1 MTGVLD
7 RVRVLDFGRY
17 IAGPFCAALLA
28 DLGAD
33 VVRVE
38 KVGGG
43 EDRFLVPLTPAGDG
57 ALFMQVNRN
66 KRGMTLNP
74 MKPEG
79 RAVLRRLAAGADVVV
94 ANLPDPA
101 LRALGL
107 NHASLAAV
115 NPRIVLTSVSAFGAG
130 GPYSDR
136 VGFDGVGQAMS
147 GAMHLSG
154 QPGQPTKSYVPWV
167 DFMTALSACAG
178 TLAALMARERTGRG
192 QEVRGSLFGAALTV
206 SNAALIEQAVHAPD
220 RVASLNRSQVS
231 APSDTHRTRDG
242 WILVQTIGQ
251 PLFERWAALV
261 GEPGWVDDPRFRDDM
276 ARGDHGEVVSARMS
290 AWCAERTTA
299 EALSALE
306 EARIPAGPVLSP
318 RQTLD
323 DPHVAAAGLLKALVF
338 PGSPA
343 PAPVAD
349 TPFALSAG
357 APGVTTRAPR
367 LGEHTDEILGELG
380 YPAAEIAALR
390 AARAV

>member
-1 MTGVLD
+1 MPGVLD
-7 RVRVLDFGRY
+7 GVRVLDFGRY

-33 VVRVE
+33 VVRIERVR
-38 KVGGG
+38 GG

-74 MKPEG
+74 TKPEG
-79 RAVLRRLAAGADVVV
+79 REVVRRLAAGADVVV

-107 NHASLAAV
+107 DYASLAAV

-130 GPYSDR
+130 GPYSEK
-136 VGFDGVGQAMS
+136 VGFDGIGQAMS
-147 GAMHLSG
+147 GAMYLSG

-167 DFMTALSACAG
+167 DFMTALSATTG

-192 QEVRGSLFGAALTV
+192 QEVRGSLLGAALTV
-206 SNAALIEQAVHAPD
+206 ANAALIEQAVHAPD

-261 GEPGWVDDPRFRDDM
+261 GEPGWIDDPRFRDDM
-276 ARGDHGEVVSARMS
+276 ARGDHGEVISVRMA

-299 EALSALE
+299 EALAALE
-306 EARIPAGPVLSP
+306 DARIPAGPVLSP
-318 RQTLD
+318 QQTLD
-323 DPHVAAAGLLKALVF
+323 DPHVEAVGFLKALGF
-338 PGSPA
+338 PGAPA

-349 TPFALSAG
+349 TPFSLSAG
-357 APGVTTRAPR
+357 APGIRTRAPR

-390 AARAV
+390 AARVV

>member
-1 MTGVLD
+1 MQGVLD
-7 RVRVLDFGRY
+7 GVRVLDFGRY

-38 KVGGG
+38 KVRGG

-74 MKPEG
+74 LKPEG
-79 RAVLRRLAAGADVVV
+79 RAVLSRLVEGADVVV

-107 NHASLAAV
+107 DHASLAAV
-115 NPRIVLTSVSAFGAG
+115 NDRVVLTSVSAFGAG
-130 GPYSDR
+130 GPYSDK

-147 GAMHLSG
+147 GSMYLSG

-167 DFMTALSACAG
+167 DFATALSATVG

-192 QEVRGSLFGAALTV
+192 QEVRGSLLGAALTV
-206 SNAALIEQAVHAPD
+206 ANAALIEQAVHAPD

-251 PLFERWAALV
+251 PLFEKWAALV
-261 GEPGWVDDPRFRDDM
+261 GVPEWVDDPRFRDDM
-276 ARGDHGEVVSARMS
+276 ARGDHGEVISGRIL
-290 AWCAERTTA
+290 ERF
-299 EALSALE
+299 
-306 EARIPAGPVLSP
+306 G
-318 RQTLD
+318 D
-323 DPHVAAAGLLKALVF
+323 
-338 PGSPA
+338 
-343 PAPVAD
+343 
-349 TPFALSAG
+349 
-357 APGVTTRAPR
+357 
-367 LGEHTDEILGELG
+367 
-380 YPAAEIAALR
+380 
-390 AARAV
+390 

>member
-7 RVRVLDFGRY
+7 GVRVLDFGRY

-38 KVGGG
+38 KVRGG

-107 NHASLAAV
+107 DRASLAAV
-115 NPRIVLTSVSAFGAG
+115 NPRIVLTTVSAFGAG
-130 GPYSDR
+130 GPYADR

-147 GAMHLSG
+147 GAMYLSG

-167 DFMTALSACAG
+167 DFTTALSACAG
-178 TLAALMARERTGRG
+178 TLAALLARERTGRG
-192 QEVRGSLFGAALTV
+192 QEVRGSLLGAALTV
-206 SNAALIEQAVHAPD
+206 ANAALIEQAVHAPD

-261 GEPGWVDDPRFRDDM
+261 GEPGWVGDPRFRDDM
-276 ARGDHGEVVSARMS
+276 ARGDHGEVVSARM
-290 AWCAERTTA
+290 ARWCAERTTA
-299 EALSALE
+299 EALAALE

-323 DPHVAAAGLLKALVF
+323 DPHVAAAGFLRALAF
-338 PGSPA
+338 PGAPA
-343 PAPVAD
+343 AAPVAD
-349 TPFALSAG
+349 TPFSLSAG
-357 APGVTTRAPR
+357 APGVRTRAPA

-380 YPAAEIAALR
+380 YGPAEIAALR
-390 AARAV
+390 AARVV

>member
-107 NHASLAAV
+107 DHASLAAV

-178 TLAALMARERTGRG
+178 TLAALMAREQTGRG
-192 QEVRGSLFGAALTV
+192 QEVRGSLFGAALTAA
-206 SNAALIEQAVHAPD
+206 NAALIEQAVHAPD

-261 GEPGWVDDPRFRDDM
+261 GEPGWIDDPRFRDDM

-323 DPHVAAAGLLKALVF
+323 DPHVAAAGLLKALAF
-338 PGSPA
+338 PGAAA

-349 TPFALSAG
+349 TPFSLSAG

>member
-1 MTGVLD
+1 MSGVLD
-7 RVRVLDFGRY
+7 GVRVLDFGRY

-28 DLGAD
+28 DVGAD

-38 KVGGG
+38 KVRGG

-74 MKPEG
+74 MKPAG
-79 RAVLRRLAAGADVVV
+79 REVVRRLAAGADVVV

-107 NHASLAAV
+107 DYASLAAV
-115 NPRIVLTSVSAFGAG
+115 NARIILTSVSAFGAG
-130 GPYSDR
+130 GPYSEK
-136 VGFDGVGQAMS
+136 VGFDGIGQAMS
-147 GAMHLSG
+147 GAMYLSG

-167 DFMTALSACAG
+167 DFTTALSATAG
-178 TLAALMARERTGRG
+178 TLAALMAREQTGRG
-192 QEVRGSLFGAALTV
+192 QEVRGSLLGAALTV
-206 SNAALIEQAVHAPD
+206 ANAALIEQAVQAPN

-261 GEPGWVDDPRFRDDM
+261 GESGWIDDPRFRDDM
-276 ARGDHGEVVSARMS
+276 ARGDHGEVVSRRM
-290 AWCAERTTA
+290 AQWCAERTTA

-306 EARIPAGPVLSP
+306 DARIPAGPVLSP
-318 RQTLD
+318 QQTLD
-323 DPHVAAAGLLKALVF
+323 DPHVAAVGFLEPLEF
-338 PGSPA
+338 PGAPV

-349 TPFALSAG
+349 TPFSLSDG
-357 APGVTTRAPR
+357 ATGIRTRAPG

-380 YPAAEIAALR
+380 YAAAEIAALR
-390 AARAV
+390 AARVV

>member
-1 MTGVLD
+1 M
-7 RVRVLDFGRY
+7 LDFGRY

-38 KVGGG
+38 KVRGG
-43 EDRFLVPLTPAGDG
+43 EDRFLVPLTAAGDG

-79 RAVLRRLAAGADVVV
+79 RGVLRRLAAGADVVV

-107 NHASLAAV
+107 DHASLAAV

-130 GPYSDR
+130 GPYSDK
-136 VGFDGVGQAMS
+136 VGFDGIGQAMS
-147 GAMHLSG
+147 GAMYLSG
-154 QPGQPTKSYVPWV
+154 EPGQPTKSYVPWV

-178 TLAALMARERTGRG
+178 TLAALMARQRTGRG
-192 QEVRGSLFGAALTV
+192 QEVRGSLLGAALTV
-206 SNAALIEQAVHAPD
+206 ANAALIEQAVHAPN

-261 GEPGWVDDPRFRDDM
+261 GEPGWIDDPRFRDDM
-276 ARGDHGEVVSARMS
+276 ARGDHGEVISARMA

-299 EALSALE
+299 EALAALE
-306 EARIPAGPVLSP
+306 DARIPAGPVLSP
-318 RQTLD
+318 QQTLD
-323 DPHVAAAGLLKALVF
+323 DPHVEAVGFLKALGF
-338 PGSPA
+338 PGTPA
-343 PAPVAD
+343 PAPVAE
-349 TPFALSAG
+349 TPFSLSAG
-357 APGVTTRAPR
+357 APGIRTRAPR
-367 LGEHTDEILGELG
+367 LGEHTEEILGGLG

-390 AARAV
+390 AARVV

>member
-79 RAVLRRLAAGADVVV
+79 RAVLRRLATGADVVV

-107 NHASLAAV
+107 DHAALAAV

-261 GEPGWVDDPRFRDDM
+261 GEPGWIDDPRFRDDM
-276 ARGDHGEVVSARMS
+276 ARGEHGEVVSARMS

-299 EALSALE
+299 EALAALE

-318 RQTLD
+318 RQTLG
-323 DPHVAAAGLLKALVF
+323 DPHVAAAGLLKALAF
-338 PGSPA
+338 PGAPA
-343 PAPVAD
+343 PVPVAD

-380 YPAAEIAALR
+380 YPAGEIAALR